1 VQHAAD
7 LAEFLAAPVGRCL
20 AGPCWLYFY
29 PRPTLAGFAIWGRP
43 DADAIERL
51 IRVLRVELDA
61 PPHVSLVDARRLE
74 SVDPRAFDAIGAY
87 VTSEAATL
95 ARVVRKLALVAP
107 SGGMIRAVAAGFF
120 DVAPQPY
127 PVTIFDDAERA
138 FAWLGEEDAASV
150 LDAIARA
157 EEEPADLARLRG
169 FVEAHLA
176 DVDVDRA
183 AKALGQS
190 TRSLQRRLKEAGT
203 SFQREVKRTQLA
215 VAQRLLRDTD
225 ASVTRVALDVGL
237 SPAHFSA
244 IFRSE
249 TGLSPREWRDSSR
262 RPRRT

>member
-1 VQHAAD
+1 MQHAAD
-7 LAEFLAAPVGRCL
+7 LADFLAAPVGRCL

-51 IRVLRVELDA
+51 IGVLRVELDT

-74 SVDPRAFDAIGAY
+74 AVDARAFDAIGAY
-87 VTSEAATL
+87 VTREAETL

-127 PVTIFDDAERA
+127 PVEIFDDAERA
-138 FAWLGEEDAASV
+138 CAWLGEPDPASL

-157 EEEPADLARLRG
+157 GNEPADLARLRG
-169 FVEAHLA
+169 WIEAHLG

-183 AKALGQS
+183 ARALGQS
-190 TRSLQRRLKEAGT
+190 TRSLQRRLKDAGT
-203 SFQREVKRTQLA
+203 SFQREVKRAQLA
-215 VAQRLLRDTD
+215 VAERLLRDTD
-225 ASVTRVALDVGL
+225 APVTRVALDVGL

-244 IFRSE
+244 LFKSE
-249 TGLSPREWRDSSR
+249 TGLSPREWRDR
-262 RPRRT
+262 VRRT